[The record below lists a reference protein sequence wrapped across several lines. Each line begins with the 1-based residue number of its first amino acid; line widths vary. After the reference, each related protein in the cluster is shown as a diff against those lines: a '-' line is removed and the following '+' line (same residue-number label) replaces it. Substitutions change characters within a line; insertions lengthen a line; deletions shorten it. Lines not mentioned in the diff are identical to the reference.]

1 MGVFADNDT
10 TGTGKK
16 IEAIEKVGTENTNTT
31 SDDLK
36 KEKIKQEISAYI
48 IDSYKAQW
56 DKILKD
62 IEQTLIK
69 TMPEKNDRIEAYD
82 KIQQSL
88 VARREKNKSSTKVS
102 ETSKVIIDAF
112 LTHMIDSIEKRK
124 TELSQ

>member
-1 MGVFADNDT
+1 
-10 TGTGKK
+10 
-16 IEAIEKVGTENTNTT
+16 
-31 SDDLK
+31 
-36 KEKIKQEISAYI
+36 
-48 IDSYKAQW
+48 
-56 DKILKD
+56 
-62 IEQTLIK
+62 
-69 TMPEKNDRIEAYD
+69 MPEKNDRIEAYD